1 MEQNELDELQKLINK
16 YFSNKKI
23 TTIPQQKKGNNKS
36 INMEQQQ
43 NQTVVTS
50 GLGKLSVRDLA
61 QGAIM
66 AGLGAAGSIILP
78 LLESGE
84 LDFDF
89 NRMWKLAIGV
99 AGAHLI
105 RKLISPQVMV
115 ITNPPQQMVQAVK
128 AGETIEVTTPESS
141 SRVME
146 LDTENKKTNI

>member
-1 MEQNELDELQKLINK
+1 MEQ
-16 YFSNKKI
+16 
-23 TTIPQQKKGNNKS
+23 
-36 INMEQQQ
+36 
-43 NQTVVTS
+43 QTVVTS
-50 GLGKLSVRDLA
+50 GLGKLGLRDLV

-105 RKLISPQVMV
+105 RKLISPQMVV

-128 AGETIEVTTPESS
+128 AGEVIEVTTPESAS
-141 SRVME
+141 KVME
-146 LDTENKKTNI
+146 IDSGNQKTTI